1 MDRNVMMISLAGM
14 ICGTVMFVSLV
25 SAWIRRRPDPAPRD
39 SFRNIEARLGEM
51 QQAIDSIAVEIER
64 VSEGQRF
71 ATKLLSE
78 RAERPSAAADLE
90 AEVARSR

>member
-1 MDRNVMMISLAGM
+1 MMISLAGM

-25 SAWIRRRPDPAPRD
+25 SAWIRRRPDPAAPRD
-39 SFRNIEARLGEM
+39 NFRNIEARLGEM
-51 QQAIDSIAVEIER
+51 QQAIDSIAVEVER

-71 ATKLLSE
+71 ATKLLSQ
-78 RAERPSAAADLE
+78 RAERESAGANVG

>member
-1 MDRNVMMISLAGM
+1 MDRNVTLIALAGM

-25 SAWIRRRPDPAPRD
+25 SAWLRRRSDPAPRD

-51 QQAIDSIAVEIER
+51 QQAIDSIAVEVER

-78 RAERPSAAADLE
+78 RAERASAGADMG